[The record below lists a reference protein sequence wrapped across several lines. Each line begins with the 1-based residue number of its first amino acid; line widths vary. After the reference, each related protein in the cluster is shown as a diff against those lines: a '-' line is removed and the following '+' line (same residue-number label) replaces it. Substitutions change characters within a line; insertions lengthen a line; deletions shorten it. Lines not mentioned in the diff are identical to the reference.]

1 MKKLIIAASL
11 GSLLLTG
18 CTGQI
23 GPMNF
28 KPSVP
33 HVEKDRYEWVM
44 QAMAQ
49 INNPELQRCLDVVK
63 DTSLAQAK
71 IKEEAMKK
79 ISFCAVFVGNVASR
93 LTYSSLV
100 PAITSPEMPLLLDRA
115 NIATNLKAAKEVV
128 AKKLKVV
135 TIETAEDSAGVT
147 RVKAGQW
154 LYGDAELFEIGSK
167 GLVWGKLGGRKAM
180 ETGSKLIV
188 GSTRNVYVQTD
199 SAKPK

>member
-1 MKKLIIAASL
+1 MKKLLIAASL

-33 HVEKDRYEWVM
+33 HREMDRYDWVM
-44 QAMAQ
+44 QAMGQ
-49 INNPELQRCLDVVK
+49 IKSEEMQRCLAVVN
-63 DTSLAQAK
+63 DTSIAQATK
-71 IKEEAMKK
+71 KEDSIKE

-93 LTYSSLV
+93 LTYSNLV
-100 PAITSPEMPLLLDRA
+100 PSITSPEMPVLLDRA
-115 NIATNLKAAKEVV
+115 NIATNLKAAKEVI

-135 TIETAEDSAGVT
+135 TLETVEDREGIT
-147 RVKAGQW
+147 RIKAGQW
-154 LYGDAELFEIGSK
+154 VFGDADQFEIGSK
-167 GLVWGKLGGRKAM
+167 GLIWGKSGRKAM

-188 GSTRNVYVQTD
+188 GSTRNVYVQIETPK
-199 SAKPK
+199 AK